1 MGREY
6 LTVKISSD
14 LRGLHK
20 LEEKV
25 VLKKVI
31 SDTVEKSFK
40 RNFLKIFGIMLG
52 VGVLHLPLLGSL
64 TGFFDMNYFTVNG
77 FYWG

>member
-14 LRGLHK
+14 ASGLHK

-25 VLKKVI
+25 VLKKI
-31 SDTVEKSFK
+31 TKDTIEKNFE

-52 VGVLHLPLLGSL
+52 LGVLHLPLLGSMA
-64 TGFFDMNYFTVNG
+64 GFFDVNYFAVNG